1 MSETL
6 RRNYSQRFLSPY
18 RSINY
23 LLQKSEAFQSV
34 HHVTFILCYT
44 VLYNFFGLRC
54 RFGRH
59 RAEVHRTSCALKQ
72 VKSQSEFRKE
82 KLMNLE
88 EQKKFIL
95 SGQMYND
102 LTDEL
107 VAARENTVF
116 LTNEY
121 NASFGKKAEVREA
134 ILKKLLKSVG
144 KGVHF
149 EPNFRCEFG
158 YNISIG
164 NNFYAN
170 FDCIM
175 LDGGGIE
182 IGDNVLFGP
191 RVGIYTSNHAT
202 DAWERVHGACYAKP
216 VKIGNNV
223 WIGAGVHINQ
233 GVTIG
238 DNTIIGSGSVV
249 TKNIPSNVV
258 AAGVPCKVIREIT
271 EADKTEYR
279 P

>member
-1 MSETL
+1 
-6 RRNYSQRFLSPY
+6 
-18 RSINY
+18 
-23 LLQKSEAFQSV
+23 
-34 HHVTFILCYT
+34 
-44 VLYNFFGLRC
+44 
-54 RFGRH
+54 
-59 RAEVHRTSCALKQ
+59 
-72 VKSQSEFRKE
+72 
-82 KLMNLE
+82 MNLD

-95 SGQMYND
+95 SGKMYND

-107 VAARENTVF
+107 VSARENTVF
-116 LTNEY
+116 LTNKY
-121 NASFGKKAEVREA
+121 NASFGEKADVREA

-175 LDGGGIE
+175 LDGGCIE

-191 RVGIYTSNHAT
+191 RVGIYTSNHAI
-202 DAWERVHGACYAKP
+202 DAWERVHGACYGKV
-216 VKIGNNV
+216 VKIGRNV
-223 WIGAGVHINQ
+223 WIGGGVHINQ

-238 DNTIIGSGSVV
+238 DNTVIGSGSVV
-249 TKNIPSNVV
+249 TKDIPSNVV
-258 AAGVPCKVIREIT
+258 AAGVPCKVIRKIT
-271 EADKTEYR
+271 EADKTGYR